1 MNQELILI
9 EEYCRQCSVDTTFI
23 HSLEDLGLIEII
35 EVEQKYYI
43 SDTQLNNIQRY
54 TEWHYDLD
62 ISPAGIDTIQN
73 LLNRMEA
80 MQQEIEVLKTRLR
93 LFE

>member
-1 MNQELILI
+1 MNHELILI
-9 EEYCRQCSVDTTFI
+9 EEYCRQCSVEATFI
-23 HSLEDLGLIEII
+23 KSLEELGLIEII
-35 EVEQKYYI
+35 EVEQQSYFP
-43 SDTQLNNIQRY
+43 DTQLSDIQRY

-73 LLNRMEA
+73 LLNRMEI
-80 MQQEIEVLKTRLR
+80 MQQEIATLKNRLR

>member
-1 MNQELILI
+1 MNNELILI

-23 HSLEDLGLIEII
+23 QSLKDVGLIEII
-35 EVEQKYYI
+35 EVEQQHYI
-43 SDTQLNNIQRY
+43 SDNELNNIQRY

-73 LLNRMEA
+73 LLNRMQA
-80 MQQEIEVLKTRLR
+80 MQQEIEILKSRLR

>member
-9 EEYCRQCSVDTTFI
+9 EEYCRQCSIDTTFI
-23 HSLEDLGLIEII
+23 QNLEDVGLIEII

-43 SDTQLNNIQRY
+43 SDAQINDLQRY

-62 ISPAGIDTIQN
+62 ISLAGIDTIQN
-73 LLNRMEA
+73 LLKRMET
-80 MQQEIEVLKTRLR
+80 MQREIDLLKNRLR